1 MKRLVIAAVF
11 ALVLTNASSAPAFAF
26 RETEWCEF
34 DPVLVVDGHRSDV
47 RLLIPLPYRST
58 LTAPASFVFHVQP
71 GSHAHA
77 TYPKSQGPLNVQV
90 HYDGRE
96 DVVTVDAWVV
106 SSASEFPTTTVV
118 LRNHQ
123 PTIRTLGTSQY
134 PTHIT
139 YALTR

>member
-1 MKRLVIAAVF
+1 MKRLVIAALF

-47 RLLIPLPYRST
+47 RLLIPLQYRAT
-58 LTAPASFVFHVQP
+58 LTAPTSFVFHVQP

-90 HYDGRE
+90 RYDGRE
-96 DVVTVDAWVV
+96 GVVTVDAWV
-106 SSASEFPTTTVV
+106 SSASLFPTTTVV

-123 PTIRTLGTSQY
+123 PTIETLGTSQQ

>member
-1 MKRLVIAAVF
+1 MKRLVIAALF
-11 ALVLTNASSAPAFAF
+11 ALILTNASSAPAFAF

-47 RLLIPLPYRST
+47 RLLMPLQYRST
-58 LTAPASFVFHVQP
+58 LTAPPSFVFHVQP

-90 HYDGRE
+90 RYDGRVG
-96 DVVTVDAWVV
+96 VVTVDASV
-106 SSASEFPTTTVV
+106 SSASVFPTTTVV

-123 PTIRTLGTSQY
+123 PTIETLGTSQL